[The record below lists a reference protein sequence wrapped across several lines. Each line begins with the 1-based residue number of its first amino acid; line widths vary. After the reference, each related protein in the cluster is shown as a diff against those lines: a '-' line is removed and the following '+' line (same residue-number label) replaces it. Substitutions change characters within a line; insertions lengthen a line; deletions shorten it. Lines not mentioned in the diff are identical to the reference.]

1 MIDFDIAKR
10 SKQLLLKMKGILFS
24 MSMQVFC
31 FSLMNPVLFAEEI
44 LDKSELMYYQDENGN
59 VKKVEDPAGWEKRRA
74 SVLDGIQ
81 KAMGRI
87 PDMDTFPPL
96 DPIVEETVRE
106 DSYTRQKLTLQ
117 VEEGDRLSCFLMV
130 PDNLEG
136 KVPAVLALHPTH
148 PMGKSDTVGLSGR
161 ENRNY
166 GQELAR
172 LGFVVLVPDYP
183 SFGEEV
189 DYDFGSDNYLSG
201 SMKGIVNHMR
211 CVDYLV
217 SLPYVDPDNIGVI
230 GHSLGGHNAMFAAV
244 FDQRFKAVVSSCG
257 WTPFHDYYQ
266 GKIKGWTSQ
275 RYMPLLEDKYHL
287 DPDLVPFDFY
297 GIIAALAPRPFL
309 SVSPLRDSN
318 FDVSGVRKG
327 VAEARLVYELL
338 GAGDNL
344 LVEHPDSEH
353 DFIPEMRQEAYSF
366 LAKYLCFNLREH

>member
-1 MIDFDIAKR
+1 MLQKMERI
-10 SKQLLLKMKGILFS
+10 LLTILLS
-24 MSMQVFC
+24 IL
-31 FSLMNPVLFAEEI
+31 SLI
-44 LDKSELMYYQDENGN
+44 LVSPGASAGDALVKSELLFYLRGNGETGS
-59 VKKVEDPAGWEKRRA
+59 VKDQAGWERRR
-74 SVLDGIQ
+74 SSILEGIQ
-81 KAMGRI
+81 EAMGRL
-87 PDMDTFPPL
+87 PDMGAFPPL
-96 DPIVEETVRE
+96 DPVVEETVRE
-106 DSYTRQKLTLQ
+106 ESCTRRKLTLQ
-117 VEEGDRLSCFLMV
+117 VEEGDRLSCYLLV
-130 PDNLEG
+130 PDKLDG
-136 KVPAVLALHPTH
+136 RVPAILALHPTH
-148 PMGKSDTVGLSGR
+148 PMGKGDTVGLSGR

-172 LGFVVLVPDYP
+172 LGFVVLAPDYP
-183 SFGEEV
+183 SFGDEA
-189 DYDFGSDNYLSG
+189 DYDFASDNYVSG

-230 GHSLGGHNAMFAAV
+230 GHSLGGHNALFVAV
-244 FDQRFKAVVSSCG
+244 FDQRLKAVVSSCG

-353 DFIPEMRQEAYSF
+353 DFIPEMRQVAYSF
-366 LAKYLCFNLREH
+366 LAKHLSFNMLEK